1 MDSKRVAYHEAG
13 HAVMSYLC
21 GQRTFEKV
29 TIERT
34 DEAFGEVVI
43 TDYAMP
49 QLKNVTSLAQ
59 HIAQLLAGT
68 IADEILTGEYTTH
81 MTHERLLA
89 CSIVYWNMTGEDPSE
104 EFLQMINRP
113 NPDLSKLQVVL
124 KTSPELLIDLQEATR
139 ESLSYNWGAVETLA
153 RELLEKLTMNGE
165 EVLSVLAANIEQA
178 SPRPFE

>member
-68 IADEILTGEYTTH
+68 H

-89 CSIVYWNMTGEDPSE
+89 CSIVYWDMTGEDPSE